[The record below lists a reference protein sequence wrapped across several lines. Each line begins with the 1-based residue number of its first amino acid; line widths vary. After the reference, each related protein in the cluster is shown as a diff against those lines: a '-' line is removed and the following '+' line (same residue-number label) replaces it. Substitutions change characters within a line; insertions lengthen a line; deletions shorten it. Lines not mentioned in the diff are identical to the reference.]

1 VFSRIFT
8 LFFVASSSSRWYNG
22 RLLTQECQRLFRG
35 RARGLAFRRD
45 WPTRLFF
52 SILDGSFN
60 MNKAELIDAIAASAE
75 LSKADAGRA
84 LDATVAAI
92 SKALQKGDTVTVI
105 GFGSF
110 VVRERA
116 ARTGRNPKTGE
127 EIKIAASKNPVFKA
141 GKALKDAVN

>member
-1 VFSRIFT
+1 
-8 LFFVASSSSRWYNG
+8 
-22 RLLTQECQRLFRG
+22 
-35 RARGLAFRRD
+35 
-45 WPTRLFF
+45 
-52 SILDGSFN
+52 

-92 SKALQKGDTVTVI
+92 SNALKQGDSVAVV

-116 ARTGRNPKTGE
+116 ARTGRNPKTKE
-127 EIKIAASKNPVFKA
+127 EIQIPASKTPVFKA
-141 GKALKDAVN
+141 GKGLKDAVN